1 MKAIGWLIG
10 ILLLVVVGLGVY
22 VVMNSGGL
30 IKTAVET
37 YGPKY
42 LGVERADVDRVPAPV
57 LVVVLVVLSPVPVLA
72 RIQAGEPRHQGGSF
86 IWG

>member
-22 VVMNSGGL
+22 VVMNSGSL

-37 YGPKY
+37 LGPKVPGCRCAAR
-42 LGVERADVDRVPAPV
+42 LCGDLAD
-57 LVVVLVVLSPVPVLA
+57 
-72 RIQAGEPRHQGGSF
+72 GGN
-86 IWG
+86 G